1 MDCRFVQSA
10 KHQLM
15 DGNINLSK
23 YNIIDLILGE
33 QKKTPM
39 PKYQDQTEFEAFPV
53 ELQNRLRDY
62 LNSGGNLFLSGAYIA
77 SDLYDAEDDSSSIKF
92 ANEVLK
98 YNLRTGHAVK
108 TGKLFSINE
117 NFISKDLSLEFNTS
131 FNDSIYKVEAPDAI
145 AGINGGE
152 ILLRYSENNFSAAV
166 GYKGDYGVVALGFPY
181 ETILGEKQR
190 Y

>member
-1 MDCRFVQSA
+1 MIWVIPALQYNFDPDSKWETDDKPGHGASSSDYETKIIAGNTFDFPYVHGRALVQNGLSFCSVSKA
-10 KHQLM
+10 SIM

-23 YNIIDLILGE
+23 YDFVDLILGE

-77 SDLYDAEDDSSSIKF
+77 SDLYDTKDDSSSIKF

-117 NFISKDLSLEFNTS
+117 NFISKDLSS
-131 FNDSIYKVEAPDAI
+131 RI
-145 AGINGGE
+145 
-152 ILLRYSENNFSAAV
+152 
-166 GYKGDYGVVALGFPY
+166 
-181 ETILGEKQR
+181 
-190 Y
+190 